1 MLGALVLLLG
11 CQLAGD
17 AAARAAGLPLP
28 GPVIGMVLLFALLL
42 LRERVQPHAPPADRT
57 ALGLVAAWLLANL
70 SVLFVPAGT
79 GVMLHMHRLRTEW
92 LPVIAALVA
101 GTAITLIV
109 TVLVFLA
116 VSRLTGASIAAR
128 K

>member
-1 MLGALVLLLG
+1 
-11 CQLAGD
+11 
-17 AAARAAGLPLP
+17 
-28 GPVIGMVLLFALLL
+28 
-42 LRERVQPHAPPADRT
+42 
-57 ALGLVAAWLLANL
+57 
-70 SVLFVPAGT
+70 
-79 GVMLHMHRLRTEW
+79 
-92 LPVIAALVA
+92 VIAALVA